1 MKFGINAQVIIALL
15 GALYILMVCKEK
27 YRIEYAEGEPVAV
40 DERETEVYSMI
51 RDGRLTPDEAADELA
66 NLRDAGVSLTSRSIS
81 VLNVLGLTDKARA
94 DKKMKEGPKLT
105 EKERLK
111 LKLKLDGEP
120 TLAVMPKPGSPDYLD
135 EPRSWLKRPVP
146 QHKGPD
152 YSTKPRVAL
161 PGVRPTVMPKPGS
174 VDFILSKARRAD
186 QPRTAVKKVEK
197 NGKKLTMKERA
208 IADKEAAARAGVP
221 RPTKEKFPHKGPR
234 PAVMPKPG
242 SPGSAD
248 FIMNKVRRADE
259 PRPAVMPKPG
269 SADFIM
275 NKARRADEPRL
286 AVMLKPGSVVAVKAK
301 KTSVAKAP
309 IVAVK
314 AEKNS
319 IIEEEGQVM
328 IDEEVTIEGQAM
340 IEEGMSTGA
349 IAGITAVSI
358 VALIAIMIMMRRLRR

>member
-1 MKFGINAQVIIALL
+1 MKSVYVYAIICVVL
-15 GALYILMVCKEK
+15 ILIGVGGYYFFTKGKVES
-27 YRIEYAEGEPVAV
+27 GEPETIVIGGQEAEV
-40 DERETEVYSMI
+40 SEKTTEPLRPDQIRAALKKRAEDERELE
-51 RDGRLTPDEAADELA
+51 DKEA
-66 NLRDAGVSLTSRSIS
+66 
-81 VLNVLGLTDKARA
+81 
-94 DKKMKEGPKLT
+94 
-105 EKERLK
+105 
-111 LKLKLDGEP
+111 
-120 TLAVMPKPGSPDYLD
+120 
-135 EPRSWLKRPVP
+135 
-146 QHKGPD
+146 
-152 YSTKPRVAL
+152 
-161 PGVRPTVMPKPGS
+161 
-174 VDFILSKARRAD
+174 
-186 QPRTAVKKVEK
+186 TAVKKVEK

-242 SPGSAD
+242 S
-248 FIMNKVRRADE
+248 
-259 PRPAVMPKPG
+259 PG

-340 IEEGMSTGA
+340 IEEEGMSTGA

>member
-66 NLRDAGVSLTSRSIS
+66 NLRDAGVSLTSRSLS
-81 VLNVLGLTDKARA
+81 VLGVLGL
-94 DKKMKEGPKLT
+94 
-105 EKERLK
+105 
-111 LKLKLDGEP
+111 
-120 TLAVMPKPGSPDYLD
+120 
-135 EPRSWLKRPVP
+135 
-146 QHKGPD
+146 
-152 YSTKPRVAL
+152 
-161 PGVRPTVMPKPGS
+161 
-174 VDFILSKARRAD
+174 
-186 QPRTAVKKVEK
+186 
-197 NGKKLTMKERA
+197 
-208 IADKEAAARAGVP
+208 ADKEKV
-221 RPTKEKFPHKGPR
+221 KKKQLPHKGPR

-242 SPGSAD
+242 SVD
-248 FIMNKVRRADE
+248 FIVKKQQLQHKG
-259 PRPAVMPKPG
+259 PRPAVMP
-269 SADFIM
+269 
-275 NKARRADEPRL
+275 
-286 AVMLKPGSVVAVKAK
+286 KPGSVVAVKAK
-301 KTSVAKAP
+301 KNSVAKAP

-319 IIEEEGQVM
+319 IIEEEEEATIEGQVM
-328 IDEEVTIEGQAM
+328 IEEEGTIEGQAM

>member
-66 NLRDAGVSLTSRSIS
+66 NLRDAGVSLTSRSLS
-81 VLNVLGLTDKARA
+81 VLSVLGLADKARA
-94 DKKMKEGPKLT
+94 EKKMKEGPKLT
-105 EKERLK
+105 EKEGLK

-146 QHKGPD
+146 QHDGPD

-174 VDFILSKARRAD
+174 ADFILSKARRAD
-186 QPRTAVKKVEK
+186 QPRTAVMSK
-197 NGKKLTMKERA
+197 
-208 IADKEAAARAGVP
+208 
-221 RPTKEKFPHKGPR
+221 
-234 PAVMPKPG
+234 
-242 SPGSAD
+242 PGSAD
-248 FIMNKVRRADE
+248 FIVNKVRRADE
-259 PRPAVMPKPG
+259 PRPLG
-269 SADFIM
+269 
-275 NKARRADEPRL
+275 L
-286 AVMLKPGSVVAVKAK
+286 AGAKAK

-319 IIEEEGQVM
+319 IIEEEGQAM
-328 IDEEVTIEGQAM
+328 IEEEATIEGQAM
-340 IEEGMSTGA
+340 IEEEDIKYLVSDEEATIEGQAMIEEEGMSTGA
-349 IAGITAVSI
+349 IVGITAVSI
-358 VALIAIMIMMRRLRR
+358 VALIAIMITMRRLRR

>member
-66 NLRDAGVSLTSRSIS
+66 NLRDAGVSLTSRSLS
-81 VLNVLGLTDKARA
+81 VLGVLGL
-94 DKKMKEGPKLT
+94 
-105 EKERLK
+105 
-111 LKLKLDGEP
+111 
-120 TLAVMPKPGSPDYLD
+120 
-135 EPRSWLKRPVP
+135 
-146 QHKGPD
+146 
-152 YSTKPRVAL
+152 
-161 PGVRPTVMPKPGS
+161 
-174 VDFILSKARRAD
+174 
-186 QPRTAVKKVEK
+186 
-197 NGKKLTMKERA
+197 
-208 IADKEAAARAGVP
+208 ADKEKV
-221 RPTKEKFPHKGPR
+221 KKKQLPHKGPR

-242 SPGSAD
+242 SVD
-248 FIMNKVRRADE
+248 FIVKKQQLQHKG

-269 SADFIM
+269 SVDFIV
-275 NKARRADEPRL
+275 NKVRRADQPRP
-286 AVMLKPGSVVAVKAK
+286 AVMPKPGSVVAVKAK
-301 KTSVAKAP
+301 KNSVAKAP

-319 IIEEEGQVM
+319 IIEEEEEATIEGQVM
-328 IDEEVTIEGQAM
+328 IEEEGTIEGQAM

>member
-15 GALYILMVCKEK
+15 GALYILMVCREK

-66 NLRDAGVSLTSRSIS
+66 NLRDAGVSLTSRSLS
-81 VLNVLGLTDKARA
+81 VLGVLGL
-94 DKKMKEGPKLT
+94 
-105 EKERLK
+105 
-111 LKLKLDGEP
+111 
-120 TLAVMPKPGSPDYLD
+120 
-135 EPRSWLKRPVP
+135 
-146 QHKGPD
+146 
-152 YSTKPRVAL
+152 
-161 PGVRPTVMPKPGS
+161 
-174 VDFILSKARRAD
+174 
-186 QPRTAVKKVEK
+186 
-197 NGKKLTMKERA
+197 
-208 IADKEAAARAGVP
+208 ADKEKV
-221 RPTKEKFPHKGPR
+221 KKKQLPHKGPR

-242 SPGSAD
+242 SVD
-248 FIMNKVRRADE
+248 FIVKKQQLQHKG

-269 SADFIM
+269 SVDFIV
-275 NKARRADEPRL
+275 NKVRRADQPRP
-286 AVMLKPGSVVAVKAK
+286 AVMPKPGSVVAVKAK

-314 AEKNS
+314 AEKKS
-319 IIEEEGQVM
+319 IIEEEGQAM
-328 IDEEVTIEGQAM
+328 IEEEDTVEEEGTIEGQAM

>member
-66 NLRDAGVSLTSRSIS
+66 NLRDAGVSLTSRSLS
-81 VLNVLGLTDKARA
+81 VLGVLGL
-94 DKKMKEGPKLT
+94 
-105 EKERLK
+105 
-111 LKLKLDGEP
+111 
-120 TLAVMPKPGSPDYLD
+120 
-135 EPRSWLKRPVP
+135 
-146 QHKGPD
+146 
-152 YSTKPRVAL
+152 
-161 PGVRPTVMPKPGS
+161 
-174 VDFILSKARRAD
+174 
-186 QPRTAVKKVEK
+186 
-197 NGKKLTMKERA
+197 
-208 IADKEAAARAGVP
+208 ADKEKV
-221 RPTKEKFPHKGPR
+221 KKKQLQHKGPR

-242 SPGSAD
+242 SVD
-248 FIMNKVRRADE
+248 FIVKKKQLPHKGA
-259 PRPAVMPKPG
+259 RPAVMPKPG
-269 SADFIM
+269 SADFIV
-275 NKARRADEPRL
+275 NKVRP
-286 AVMLKPGSVVAVKAK
+286 AVMPKPGSVVAVKAK
-301 KTSVAKAP
+301 KNSVAKAP

-319 IIEEEGQVM
+319 IIEEEEEATIEGQAM
-328 IDEEVTIEGQAM
+328 IEEEATVEEEGTIEGQAM

>member
-66 NLRDAGVSLTSRSIS
+66 NLRDAGVSLTSRSLS
-81 VLNVLGLTDKARA
+81 VLSVLGLADKARA
-94 DKKMKEGPKLT
+94 EKKMKEGPKLT
-105 EKERLK
+105 EKEGLK

-120 TLAVMPKPGSPDYLD
+120 TLAVMPKPGS
-135 EPRSWLKRPVP
+135 
-146 QHKGPD
+146 
-152 YSTKPRVAL
+152 
-161 PGVRPTVMPKPGS
+161 
-174 VDFILSKARRAD
+174 
-186 QPRTAVKKVEK
+186 
-197 NGKKLTMKERA
+197 
-208 IADKEAAARAGVP
+208 
-221 RPTKEKFPHKGPR
+221 
-234 PAVMPKPG
+234 
-242 SPGSAD
+242 AD
-248 FIMNKVRRADE
+248 FIVNKVRRADQ

-269 SADFIM
+269 SADFIV
-275 NKARRADEPRL
+275 NKVRP
-286 AVMLKPGSVVAVKAK
+286 AVMPKPGSVVAVKAK

-328 IDEEVTIEGQAM
+328 IEEEGTIEGQVM